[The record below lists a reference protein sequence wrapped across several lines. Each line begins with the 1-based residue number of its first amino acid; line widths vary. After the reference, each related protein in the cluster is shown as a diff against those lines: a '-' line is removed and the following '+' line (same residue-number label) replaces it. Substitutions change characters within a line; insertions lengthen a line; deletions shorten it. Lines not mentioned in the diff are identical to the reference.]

1 MRKTNLWFKS
11 FGALGFSLVL
21 LASPA
26 SNAQENRPAQN
37 NPPSSINNLPSKRQT
52 DLERRRAAAE
62 NRGKY
67 WPTRRASG
75 GKRPVDSCFTYVA
88 KQKHEAI
95 ALVPDTLLL
104 TASNTPNLF
113 ISLPPLKAHCQVEF
127 VLRDSQDKL
136 VYEKTFTV
144 SSTEDFIALTIPKNT
159 EKFAGLQAGEEY
171 HWYISVIYDPQER
184 AKDDVLEGWISY
196 QPLEADYARQI
207 KTATPLEQVA
217 IYQETERWS
226 EAAQTLLDLRQSQ
239 PQNPQ
244 VEAAWQDMVKALQ
257 LDTYLSAQ
265 N

>member
-1 MRKTNLWFKS
+1 MQKTNLWVKS
-11 FGALGFSLVL
+11 FGALGCSLVL

-26 SNAQENRPAQN
+26 SNAQENRPPQN
-37 NPPSSINNLPSKRQT
+37 TPPSSVNNLPSKRQS

-75 GKRPVDSCFTYVA
+75 GKRIEGCFAYVPN
-88 KQKHEAI
+88 QNYEAI

-104 TASNTPNLF
+104 TASDTPNLF

-136 VYEKTFTV
+136 VYETTFSV

-207 KTATPLEQVA
+207 ETATPLEQVA

-226 EAAQTLLDLRQSQ
+226 EAVQALLDLRQSQ
-239 PQNPQ
+239 PNNPQ
-244 VEAAWQDMVKALQ
+244 VEAVWQDMVKALQ

-265 N
+265 K